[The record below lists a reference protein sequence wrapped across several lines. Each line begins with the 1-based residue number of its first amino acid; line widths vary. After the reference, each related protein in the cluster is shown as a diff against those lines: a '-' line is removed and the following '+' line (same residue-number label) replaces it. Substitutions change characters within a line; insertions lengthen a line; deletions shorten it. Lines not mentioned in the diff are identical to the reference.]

1 MYFQRCEIVGKSI
14 FAFVFGLIFGLG
26 LIVAQMVNP
35 AKVLAFLDVAGK
47 WDPSLALVMGGALL
61 TLAIAQRFIRTS
73 PELAEE
79 QNQSSCDNSK
89 AAGVDAKLIGGAA
102 IFGIGWGLSGICPG
116 PAIVGLTTGLPGSY
130 VFVGA
135 MFVGF
140 ALYRLL
146 HRGQ

>member
-1 MYFQRCEIVGKSI
+1 MSKNIL
-14 FAFVFGLIFGLG
+14 AFVSGLIFGLG

-35 AKVLAFLDVAGK
+35 GKVLAFLDVAGK
-47 WDPSLALVMGGALL
+47 WDPSLALVMLSALL
-61 TLAIAQRFIRTS
+61 ILGVAQRFIRTS
-73 PELAEE
+73 PELAQE
-79 QNQSSCDNSK
+79 QTQSSCDNSK
-89 AAGVDAKLIGGAA
+89 GTGIDAKLLGGAA

-130 VFVGA
+130 VFAGA

-140 ALYRLL
+140 ALFGLL

>member
-1 MYFQRCEIVGKSI
+1 MSKNIL
-14 FAFVFGLIFGLG
+14 AFVFGLIFGLG

-35 AKVLAFLDVAGK
+35 GKVLAFLDVAGK
-47 WDPSLALVMGGALL
+47 WDPSLALVMLSALL
-61 TLAIAQRFIRTS
+61 ILGVAQRFIRTS
-73 PELAEE
+73 PELAQE
-79 QNQSSCDNSK
+79 QTQSSCDNSK
-89 AAGVDAKLIGGAA
+89 GTGIDAKLLGGAA

-130 VFVGA
+130 VFAGA

-140 ALYRLL
+140 ALFGLL